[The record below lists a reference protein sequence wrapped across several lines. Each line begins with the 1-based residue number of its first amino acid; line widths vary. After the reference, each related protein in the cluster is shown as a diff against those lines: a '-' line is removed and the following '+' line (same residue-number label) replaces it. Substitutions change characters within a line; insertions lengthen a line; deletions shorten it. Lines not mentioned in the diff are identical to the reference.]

1 MLRAFIVWLGR
12 RLPGKGNRYAAWS
25 GVKQLFTWLCRNRPE
40 LVHPGLEIPFNPFPR
55 KNAEA
60 RQREALERSEIEAV
74 LAAARCDIDASWAR
88 FSEGERALAGADRAR
103 LAHAAHQLRGSAA
116 NVGAAELARL
126 CSLLPT
132 GDGPLDESGV
142 ALVLSA
148 LRTELSRVRSAFSER
163 VSPR

>member
-1 MLRAFIVWLGR
+1 MLDVADG
-12 RLPGKGNRYAAWS
+12 GASS
-25 GVKQLFTWLCRNRPE
+25 GLRGTIHRPALDADVLDE
-40 LVHPGLEIPFNPFPR
+40 LEDLAGTSDLIAELAEVFLADAEIQVTVLEV
-55 KNAEA
+55 
-60 RQREALERSEIEAV
+60 S
-74 LAAARCDIDASWAR
+74 
-88 FSEGERALAGADRAR
+88 LAGADSAR